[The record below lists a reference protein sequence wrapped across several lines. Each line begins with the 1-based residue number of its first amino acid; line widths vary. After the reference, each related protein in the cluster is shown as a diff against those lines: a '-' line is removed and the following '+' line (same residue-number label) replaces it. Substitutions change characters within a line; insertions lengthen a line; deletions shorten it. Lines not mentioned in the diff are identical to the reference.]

1 MAKLKAKVWVTREGR
16 QHCPVVT
23 FEESGNSTPYGS
35 GQYIAVIMPSGADY
49 SADYRY
55 MIHYDFKTA
64 VKDWIEN
71 YFGIV
76 DKIEF
81 IE

>member
-1 MAKLKAKVWVTREGR
+1 MAKIKAKVWVTREGKR
-16 QHCPVVT
+16 HCPVVA
-23 FEESGNSTPYGS
+23 FEEVGNGTPYGS
-35 GQYIAVIMPSGADY
+35 GQYIAVVMPSGTDY

-55 MIHYDFKTA
+55 MVHYDFKAA
-64 VKDWIEN
+64 VTDWIKN